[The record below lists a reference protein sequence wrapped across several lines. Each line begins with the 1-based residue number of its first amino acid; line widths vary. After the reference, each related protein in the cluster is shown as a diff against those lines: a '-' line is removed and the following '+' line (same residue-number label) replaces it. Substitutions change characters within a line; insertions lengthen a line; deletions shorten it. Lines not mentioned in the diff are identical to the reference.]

1 MHLIKH
7 QHEYGKSL
15 GSTHRLYF
23 LGDVHLGAKLCHRK
37 AFEADLAEIE
47 SQDPRT
53 THLFLMGDMGD
64 YINRAD
70 WRFDEEAID
79 PEIINLYSG
88 VDPNEQTL
96 DALTQYLEPVKP
108 YIRVI
113 LRGNHG
119 EKDKASG
126 LWTRY
131 DRKLADRHYLDMPHL
146 YGGYSALVRQT
157 FVWKGT
163 TGAKRSILTHV
174 HHGWQAGRKSGNK
187 VNQMDIERKDF
198 RSCDLLMR
206 GHSHDLFWH
215 QFPGIEPNQQMTD
228 LKSYYVGCGHTGTY
242 LRTFD
247 VGTESYSEKA
257 GYSPTNI
264 GCLRVEVTMTHDG
277 FEFEGRS

>member
-7 QHEYGKSL
+7 QYEYGKSL
-15 GSTHRLYF
+15 GMTHELYF
-23 LGDVHLGAKLCHRK
+23 LGDIHLGAKLCHKK
-37 AFEADLAEIE
+37 ALAKDLREIA
-47 SQDPRT
+47 SKDPRT
-53 THLFLMGDMGD
+53 THLILMGDQGD

-79 PEIINLYSG
+79 PDVINLYSG

-96 DALTQYLEPVKP
+96 DALVEYLAPVKP
-108 YIRVI
+108 YIRCI

-131 DRKLADRHYLDMPHL
+131 DRKLADRHYLDLPHL
-146 YGGYSALVRQT
+146 YGGYSALIRFQFT
-157 FVWKGT
+157 WKGA
-163 TGAKRSILTHV
+163 TGAKRTVMAHV
-174 HHGWQAGRKSGNK
+174 HHGWQGGRKDGAM

-198 RSCDLLMR
+198 RSCDLVIR
-206 GHSHDLFWH
+206 GHSHKLFWH
-215 QFPGIEPNQQMTD
+215 PFPGIEGNQHHTD
-228 LKSYYVGCGHTGTY
+228 LKSYHVGTGHSGTY

-257 GYSPTNI
+257 GYSPTLI
-264 GCLRVEVTMTHDG
+264 GCLRVAVTMTNDG
-277 FEFEGRS
+277 FELEGRI